1 MRKGGQPACLS
12 YKRQQFHVPC
22 HAAQLKLRNI
32 EFKSFLARYEGSEGK
47 SIFWLDYTGLKYG
60 CFEAFMALLEKV
72 SPNSLI
78 KITLRC
84 EPSDYLDKNEA
95 EASRKRQDFQ
105 KQFQAVLPRPFDE
118 PPATF
123 ASFARLLQ
131 DMAKASTAA
140 EKSRN
145 YALTW
150 KSGASAPRKWSK
162 DQGAL

>member
-72 SPNSLI
+72 SPKSLI

-95 EASRKRQDFQ
+95 EASPQETGFSE
-105 KQFQAVLPRPFDE
+105 AI
-118 PPATF
+118 
-123 ASFARLLQ
+123 
-131 DMAKASTAA
+131 
-140 EKSRN
+140 
-145 YALTW
+145 
-150 KSGASAPRKWSK
+150 SGRSPTPV
-162 DQGAL
+162 